1 MSEGLSAEKKLTVK
15 VDEGDKLTIDG
26 AERRIEELKA
36 DFFEDLVDKAL
47 ANKVDFVLES
57 DGIVG
62 NFFKTI
68 QTGTAAGSEL
78 HKLYE
83 RTLAD
88 NKISDEDDSISS
100 DVQGTK
106 LANGAVSEVEES

>member
-15 VDEGDKLTIDG
+15 VDKGGKLTIDG

-36 DFFEDLVDKAL
+36 DFFENLVDKAL
-47 ANKVDFVLES
+47 ANKVDFVLENN
-57 DGIVG
+57 GIVG

-68 QTGTAAGSEL
+68 QTGTAPGSEL

-88 NKISDEDDSISS
+88 NKISDEGDSISS
-100 DVQGTK
+100 DAQGTK
-106 LANGAVSEVEES
+106 LATGAVSEVEES